1 MNKHSTR
8 RLKGS
13 KSKSIDVEEY
23 TAQDLPSLRRKRT
36 MSYNRLVKALEIG
49 TVALSDSSKR
59 DLFLSYYRD
68 IKTIAHNFEHAH
80 LIILDILDDPE
91 DVDNKMQ
98 ERNIKQWPEY
108 YDTFNALI
116 HNSTTLTDTEKFHY
130 LVSSLSGE
138 ALTVVKTFPKTQDH
152 YHDAYQTLT
161 LDFPVQHWDFVL
173 VYHILSKIDPEVR
186 QSLEE
191 KYSDVEI
198 PSFDQVK
205 SFLRAKSEALIRG
218 THFTATTKLK
228 SNQTAPA
235 VVTSQ
240 SRRTPAATVLAASL
254 DIKQTTQ
261 PYKCAYCDESHSI
274 TSCPTFLKKSVDE
287 RINVAHEKKWCY
299 NCLKSSH
306 QLKDCKSIFT
316 CRTCKRKHHTLLHRE
331 RPQPQE
337 PNPTVSALI
346 SKSHLNTTVLL
357 ATAIVQVRDASGRM
371 QSFRA
376 LFDTGSQSNFI
387 TESAVKSLGFT
398 PAKVDTKVSGLGEA
412 MAPISGDVTCSVG
425 TSTRVYYKL
434 NMHVIK
440 KICGDQPIAQLN
452 TSGWSHI
459 KSLTLADPGFD
470 IPGPIDLLLAADVF
484 VESILNQR
492 IKGGYNQPT
501 AFNSIYGWL
510 LLVIDVQCSISLQ
523 QRNADPI

>member
-1 MNKHSTR
+1 M
-8 RLKGS
+8 KGS

-98 ERNIKQWPEY
+98 ERFDDMY
-108 YDTFNALI
+108 Y
-116 HNSTTLTDTEKFHY
+116 
-130 LVSSLSGE
+130 
-138 ALTVVKTFPKTQDH
+138 Q
-152 YHDAYQTLT
+152 T

-205 SFLRAKSEALIRG
+205 SFLRAKSEALIHCARG
-218 THFTATTKLK
+218 CDVSISTH
-228 SNQTAPA
+228 
-235 VVTSQ
+235 
-240 SRRTPAATVLAASL
+240 PAATVLAASL

-510 LLVIDVQCSISLQ
+510 LL
-523 QRNADPI
+523 

>member
-1 MNKHSTR
+1 MYH
-8 RLKGS
+8 
-13 KSKSIDVEEY
+13 
-23 TAQDLPSLRRKRT
+23 
-36 MSYNRLVKALEIG
+36 
-49 TVALSDSSKR
+49 
-59 DLFLSYYRD
+59 
-68 IKTIAHNFEHAH
+68 
-80 LIILDILDDPE
+80 DPE

-98 ERNIKQWPEY
+98 ERFDDMY
-108 YDTFNALI
+108 Y
-116 HNSTTLTDTEKFHY
+116 
-130 LVSSLSGE
+130 
-138 ALTVVKTFPKTQDH
+138 Q
-152 YHDAYQTLT
+152 T

-240 SRRTPAATVLAASL
+240 SRRTPLL
-254 DIKQTTQ
+254 QCLLLLLILNK
-261 PYKCAYCDESHSI
+261 PHN
-274 TSCPTFLKKSVDE
+274 
-287 RINVAHEKKWCY
+287 RIN
-299 NCLKSSH
+299 SSH

-510 LLVIDVQCSISLQ
+510 LLESSL
-523 QRNADPI
+523 RNQI